1 MGSLPP
7 SYDSYISAINAT
19 SSVLGSHLSAD
30 DLMLT
35 VTEEYECRSLKSK
48 GKSKEEN
55 AAFHAGDSKKDR
67 KGGQKRKGE
76 CHNCGKKGHWTRDCY
91 AEGGGKEGEGPKQ
104 KEKKDK
110 EGDKDSKGKG
120 KKKEKETA
128 AVAKDNDKDD
138 RKEEE
143 AWMAMVLEDEW
154 ALNEPNDPNNDSED
168 HILDLPHL
176 FDDTDGTLDVPEEV
190 IDADQEVIAVPENV
204 IKLDL
209 EMAYLAGMSDTR
221 SAEVD
226 LYDSGT
232 SRHMSGF
239 FHRFIN
245 YSKVEPIPIITA
257 DKRTFQAIGKGDMYV
272 YLPNGDKPNS
282 RILLKDVLYAP
293 RMGTTLVSISRI
305 VLRRLDR
312 LLFSLEAFVESIQR
326 IVRSLGRSGLETAST
341 EYLPPD
347 PMPVPTPPMSMKKSY
362 RSTSC
367 IDT

>member
-1 MGSLPP
+1 
-7 SYDSYISAINAT
+7 
-19 SSVLGSHLSAD
+19 
-30 DLMLT
+30 
-35 VTEEYECRSLKSK
+35 
-48 GKSKEEN
+48 
-55 AAFHAGDSKKDR
+55 
-67 KGGQKRKGE
+67 
-76 CHNCGKKGHWTRDCY
+76 
-91 AEGGGKEGEGPKQ
+91 
-104 KEKKDK
+104 
-110 EGDKDSKGKG
+110 
-120 KKKEKETA
+120 
-128 AVAKDNDKDD
+128 
-138 RKEEE
+138 
-143 AWMAMVLEDEW
+143 MAMVLEDEW

-282 RILLKDVLYAP
+282 RILLKDVLYTP
-293 RMGTTLVSISRI
+293 RMGITLVSISRI
-305 VLRRLDR
+305 AKAGSTVVFTGSVCRVYSKDCEVIGEIRVRNGLYRVLTSRSNASTYTTHVDEEILSLDELHR
-312 LLFSLEAFVESIQR
+312 HLGHVSHDRAKMLVNKGLVEGVKLEGSLERVVCESCEWAKGSRKQVLK
-326 IVRSLGRSGLETAST
+326 VREDERRTAVGDEIHSD
-341 EYLPPD
+341 L
-347 PMPVPTPPMSMKKSY
+347 
-362 RSTSC
+362 
-367 IDT
+367 